1 MINWFLES
9 NRPKHFI
16 YAIPS
21 AFLFT
26 ILFAAGLA
34 VGMEFKD
41 KQYGGKWDWLDLI
54 ATIMGGIIGQLL
66 QLLVIYIILKGG
78 EFI

>member
-1 MINWFLES
+1 MKWFLES

-21 AFLFT
+21 AFLLT

-54 ATIMGGIIGQLL
+54 ATLLGGLVGQIL
-66 QLLVIYIILKGG
+66 QALVIYFIWKGG
-78 EFI
+78 V

>member
-1 MINWFLES
+1 MFILKS

-21 AFLFT
+21 AFLLT

-41 KQYGGKWDWLDLI
+41 KQYGGKWDWLDII
-54 ATIMGGIIGQLL
+54 ATLLGGIVGQFF
-66 QLLVIYIILKGG
+66 QICVIYLVIIGVR
-78 EFI
+78 

>member
-1 MINWFLES
+1 MFILKS

-21 AFLFT
+21 AFLLT

-54 ATIMGGIIGQLL
+54 ATLLGGLVGQIL
-66 QLLVIYIILKGG
+66 QALVIYLIWKGG
-78 EFI
+78 V

>member
-1 MINWFLES
+1 MKWFLEI

-21 AFLFT
+21 AFLLT

-78 EFI
+78 EFM

>member
-1 MINWFLES
+1 MFILKS

-41 KQYGGKWDWLDLI
+41 RAYGGKWDWLDLI
-54 ATIMGGIIGQLL
+54 ATLLGGLVGQIL
-66 QLLVIYIILKGG
+66 QALVIYLIWKGG
-78 EFI
+78 V

>member
-1 MINWFLES
+1 MKWFLES
-9 NRPKHFI
+9 NRPKHFY

-21 AFLFT
+21 AFLLT

-41 KQYGGKWDWLDLI
+41 KQYGDKWDWLDLI
-54 ATIMGGIIGQLL
+54 ATILGGLIGQFTQCIIVWLL
-66 QLLVIYIILKGG
+66 WKGG
-78 EFI
+78 AY

>member
-1 MINWFLES
+1 MFILKS

-21 AFLFT
+21 AFLLT

-78 EFI
+78 EFM

>member
-1 MINWFLES
+1 MIMKWFLES

-16 YAIPS
+16 YAI
-21 AFLFT
+21 
-26 ILFAAGLA
+26 
-34 VGMEFKD
+34 GMEFKD

-54 ATIMGGIIGQLL
+54 ATIMGGFIGQLL

-78 EFI
+78 DLM

>member
-1 MINWFLES
+1 MFILKS

-41 KQYGGKWDWLDLI
+41 KQYGGKWDWLDLF
-54 ATIMGGIIGQLL
+54 ATMLGGFIGQAL
-66 QLLVIYIILKGG
+66 QVLAVYFIWKGG
-78 EFI
+78 L

>member
-1 MINWFLES
+1 MFILKS

-41 KQYGGKWDWLDLI
+41 RAYGGKWDWLDLI
-54 ATIMGGIIGQLL
+54 ATMIGGLIGQLL
-66 QLLVIYIILKGG
+66 QAVVIYLILKGG
-78 EFI
+78 V

>member
-1 MINWFLES
+1 MNWLTES

-21 AFLFT
+21 AFLLT

-54 ATIMGGIIGQLL
+54 ATILGGIVGQLL
-66 QLLVIYIILKGG
+66 QLLVVYLILKGG
-78 EFI
+78 GYM

>member
-1 MINWFLES
+1 MKCFLES

-41 KQYGGKWDWLDLI
+41 RAYGGKWDWLDLI
-54 ATIMGGIIGQLL
+54 ATMIGGLIGQLL
-66 QLLVIYIILKGG
+66 QAVVIYLILKGG
-78 EFI
+78 V

>member
-1 MINWFLES
+1 MKWFLES

-21 AFLFT
+21 AFLLT

-34 VGMEFKD
+34 VGMELKD

-54 ATIMGGIIGQLL
+54 ATLLGGLVGQIL
-66 QLLVIYIILKGG
+66 QALVIYFIWKGG
-78 EFI
+78 V